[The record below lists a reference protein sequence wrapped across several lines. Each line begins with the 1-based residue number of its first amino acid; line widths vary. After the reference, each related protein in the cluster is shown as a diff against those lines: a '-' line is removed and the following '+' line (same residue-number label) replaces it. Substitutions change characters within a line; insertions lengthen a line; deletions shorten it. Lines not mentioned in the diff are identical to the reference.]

1 MKTAIYSGSFNPV
14 HKGHTQLAQY
24 LLDHHL
30 AEEVWMV
37 VSPCNPL
44 KEQADLLDEYL
55 RLDMLMLAIKDY
67 PAFKASDIEFTM
79 PIPSY
84 SIDTLTKLSE
94 EFPDREF
101 CLVIGSDN
109 ALVFD
114 KWKNYREL
122 LERYEILVYPRWGY
136 NFEEVAGL
144 YPQMK
149 YLNTPYYDIS
159 STTIRTALAQNK
171 DMSEWLHPDVISF
184 IRENQLYQNSDD
196 LSGL

>member
-24 LLDHHL
+24 LLDQHL

-122 LERYEILVYPRWGY
+122 LERYEILVYPRRGY

-159 STTIRTALAQNK
+159 STAIRTALAQNK
-171 DMSEWLHPDVISF
+171 DVAEWLHPDVTSF
-184 IRENQLYQNSDD
+184 IRENQLYQNSDN